1 MVCWSR
7 YRLLNQLK
15 QTEKI
20 GNNGASPSDPVLSQ
34 PEVQPKIGDED
45 LPSLKADGQDADFS
59 AQDLGKDEKA
69 LELTNG
75 GSHDQDIPGD
85 CQQMQVDR
93 QEMPTEHQGKTD
105 CEHGMPADHEEM
117 PASQQEKV
125 ADHHEILAQEQEKAT
140 DLQEMPSE
148 HAIETE
154 GSQDNPPIC
163 IEMDRSMQ
171 NRVDTNDAKDVSI
184 KNPDELDGNQNQM
197 IANDNTLLWK
207 NAIMI
212 TKQLNMKLYLLYFII
227 LMLTIMHYYILD
239 QSNNRWFKP
248 TKWMNSTVRSWI
260 EFWSGSGNH
269 NG

>member
-34 PEVQPKIGDED
+34 PGVQPKIGDED
-45 LPSLKADGQDADFS
+45 LPSLKADGQDADCG
-59 AQDLGKDEKA
+59 AQDLEKDEKA

-125 ADHHEILAQEQEKAT
+125 ADHHEILAHEQEKAA

-148 HAIETE
+148 HAIKTE
-154 GSQDNPPIC
+154 GTLDNPPIC

-171 NRVDTNDAKDVSI
+171 NWVDTKDAKDVSI

-207 NAIMI
+207 KCYYDYKTTKHETTFISFAYINAD
-212 TKQLNMKLYLLYFII
+212 NYELLY
-227 LMLTIMHYYILD
+227 T
-239 QSNNRWFKP
+239 
-248 TKWMNSTVRSWI
+248 RSI
-260 EFWSGSGNH
+260 K
-269 NG
+269 